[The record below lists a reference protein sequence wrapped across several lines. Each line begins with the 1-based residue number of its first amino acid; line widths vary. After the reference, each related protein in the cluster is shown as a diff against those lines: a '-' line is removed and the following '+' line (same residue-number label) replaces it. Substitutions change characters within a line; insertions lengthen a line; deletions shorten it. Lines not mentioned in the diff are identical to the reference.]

1 MARVTTLKKSTLKE
15 VTTSTAVTTVTTTV
29 SRQRNSKKPLFKR
42 TLMDLLVSL
51 LVPFV
56 RMNASE

>member
-1 MARVTTLKKSTLKE
+1 
-15 VTTSTAVTTVTTTV
+15 
-29 SRQRNSKKPLFKR
+29 LFKR